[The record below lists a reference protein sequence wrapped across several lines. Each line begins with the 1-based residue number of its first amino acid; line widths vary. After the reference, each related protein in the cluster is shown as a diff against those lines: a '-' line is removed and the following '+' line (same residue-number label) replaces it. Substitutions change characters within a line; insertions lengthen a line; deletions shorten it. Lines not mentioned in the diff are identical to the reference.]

1 MVDGIRLEPNGTF
14 VETVIEAVMQRIEY
28 YQDSKFSCDENKMA
42 IANLKAALSW
52 LNQRTKNRE
61 ERNVEG
67 TYQV

>member
-1 MVDGIRLEPNGTF
+1 
-14 VETVIEAVMQRIEY
+14 
-28 YQDSKFSCDENKMA
+28 MA